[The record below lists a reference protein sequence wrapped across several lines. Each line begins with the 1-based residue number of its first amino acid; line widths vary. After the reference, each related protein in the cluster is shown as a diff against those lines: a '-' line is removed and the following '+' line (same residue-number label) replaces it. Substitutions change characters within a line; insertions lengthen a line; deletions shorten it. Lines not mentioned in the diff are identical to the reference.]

1 MSNNQHI
8 SDKHC
13 EHAMKLWKE
22 FKVKKMGDYHEFFLK
37 AEVMLLADVFE
48 EFKSMC
54 LKYELGPC
62 HCFMSP
68 QLSWDAMLKR
78 AGLKLDFM
86 TDITIVWSHIH
97 PPAIAFLIFDPTPEL

>member
-1 MSNNQHI
+1 M
-8 SDKHC
+8 
-13 EHAMKLWKE
+13 
-22 FKVKKMGDYHEFFLK
+22 KKMGDYHEFSLK

-62 HCFMSP
+62 YCFMSP
-68 QLSWDAMLKR
+68 PLSWDAMLKM

-86 TDITIVWSHIH
+86 TDIDHSVKPHSS
-97 PPAIAFLIFDPTPEL
+97 PSYSFPYF